1 MRGLTRRQTDPGA
14 RPFPLSL
21 DPLPDESLPG
31 YLLRLSHR
39 LGTTPSQ
46 LAIMTGLLPTP
57 GIGHMYFQIPAR
69 FLINLCDTDRAATF
83 GLVTKLS
90 TEEVMGLTLAPLGA
104 RYGPLNLDVMRRD
117 DLAYLAVHNPW
128 VLTASTRYCPECLA
142 GDGSTIQ
149 EELGGSWQRLWRLA
163 SVFACLEHRR
173 MLIHECPGCRHPI
186 HADLQRS
193 LIPRIGDATLHPTQ
207 CRRTTGPISRRGVLP
222 PVCGTQLSSIS
233 TVKETK
239 PLEPDLSLQRRLL
252 ELLTSVTDPRPMS
265 AGMPVTSAEYFADLH
280 LLAALVLLSW
290 PHTRELN
297 PDGGGG
303 EAIAHEVDRRLA
315 EVAENV
321 VARGRKGTT
330 LYWNHPPADSTA
342 CAAVLGIAERLLGCD
357 RPTAG
362 QLIQQLLAASTK
374 ADPRSANVI
383 RLNNRCS
390 PSLRSLLVRGSRGAV
405 SE

>member
-1 MRGLTRRQTDPGA
+1 MRGLTRQQTDSGA

-46 LAIMTGLLPTP
+46 LAVMTGLLPTP
-57 GIGHMYFQIPAR
+57 GTGHMYFQIPAR

-90 TEEVMGLTLAPLGA
+90 TEEVLGLTLASLGA

-128 VLTASTRYCPECLA
+128 VFTASTRCCPECLA

-149 EELGGSWQRLWRLA
+149 EEHGGSWQRLWRLA
-163 SVFACLEHRR
+163 PVFACLRHRR
-173 MLIHECPGCRHPI
+173 MLIHECPECRQPI
-186 HADLQRS
+186 HSDLQRS

-207 CRRTTGPISRRGVLP
+207 CRRTTGPISWRGVPP
-222 PVCGTQLSSIS
+222 PVCGTHLSRIS
-233 TVKETK
+233 SAEETK
-239 PLEPDLSLQRRLL
+239 PPEAYLNLQRRLL
-252 ELLTSVTDPRPMS
+252 ELLTSVTDPRPTS
-265 AGMPVTSAEYFADLH
+265 VGAPVATAEYFADLH
-280 LLAALVLLSW
+280 LLSALILLSW

-297 PDGGGG
+297 PVRDGD
-303 EAIAHEVDRRLA
+303 EAIAHEADRRLA
-315 EVAENV
+315 EVAQNA

-342 CAAVLGIAERLLGCD
+342 CAAVLGIAERLLAYD
-357 RPTAG
+357 RSTAQ
-362 QLIQQLLAASTK
+362 QLIQQLLASSTK

-390 PSLRSLLVRGSRGAV
+390 PSLRSLLVRGLTRDRI
-405 SE
+405 

>member
-1 MRGLTRRQTDPGA
+1 MRGLTRQQTDPGA

-39 LGTTPSQ
+39 LGMTPSQ

-57 GIGHMYFQIPAR
+57 SIGHMYFQIPAR
-69 FLINLCDTDRAATF
+69 LLINLCDTDRGATF

-90 TEEVMGLTLAPLGA
+90 TEEVTDLTLAPLGA

-117 DLAYLAVHNPW
+117 ELAYLAVHNPW
-128 VLTASTRYCPECLA
+128 VFTASTRYCPECLA

-163 SVFACLEHRR
+163 SVFACLKHRR

-207 CRRTTGPISRRGVLP
+207 CRRTTGPIPRRGVLP
-222 PVCGTQLSSIS
+222 PVCGMPLSCIS
-233 TVKETK
+233 TGKETA
-239 PLEPDLSLQRRLL
+239 PPEPYLNLQSRLL
-252 ELLTSVTDPRPMS
+252 ALLTSVTDPRPMS
-265 AGMPVTSAEYFADLH
+265 AGTPVTTAEYFADLH
-280 LLAALVLLSW
+280 LLTALILLSW

-297 PDGGGG
+297 PVSEGD

-315 EVAENV
+315 EVAQNAA
-321 VARGRKGTT
+321 ARGRKGTA
-330 LYWNHPPADSTA
+330 LYWNNPPADSAT
-342 CAAVLGIAERLLGCD
+342 CAALLGIAERLLGYD
-357 RPTAG
+357 RTTAE
-362 QLIQQLLAASTK
+362 QLIQKLLAASTK
-374 ADPRSANVI
+374 ADPRSTNVI

-390 PSLRSLLVRGSRGAV
+390 PSLRSLLLRHSARARI
-405 SE
+405 